1 MTKQTEEWQK
11 AQEQLKLLNYYD
23 VPVID
28 GKEHPETEIKHH
40 KRSKRDKRTE
50 HGPILKFLKK
60 CLYFKPKTFI
70 GATILAAVLTTISGG
85 IMTSCFQ
92 ETRMRHKDRRVK
104 REQISQTNNMNNVE
118 ILDKKHLLQ
127 QMYTFY
133 QLGSGWLFPNGS
145 VLTCSGCG
153 DMVQEIKSIQGKDI
167 QITCISCQQPF
178 RNLSQKLTE
187 ESALTR

>member
-11 AQEQLKLLNYYD
+11 AQEQLKLLSYYD
-23 VPVID
+23 IPVID

-40 KRSKRDKRTE
+40 RQSNRIKKKE

-92 ETRMRHKDRRVK
+92 ETRVRHKERQHK
-104 REQISQTNNMNNVE
+104 KEQSGQTNNFYKGEVKNE
-118 ILDKKHLLQ
+118 KDFLKQL
-127 QMYTFY
+127 YTIY
-133 QLGSGWLFPNGS
+133 QLGNGWPSLNSS
-145 VLTCSGCG
+145 VLMCNGCG
-153 DMVQEIKSIQGKDI
+153 DMVQDIKSIKGKDV
-167 QITCISCQQPF
+167 QITCIACQQPF
-178 RNLSQKLTE
+178 RNLSEKVSEQSTV
-187 ESALTR
+187 TR